1 MFKKNID
8 NEALTVGS
16 VLLPILEKLG
26 IDTIF
31 GIPGVHTVE
40 IYRGLEKTKIKHI
53 TPRHEQSAGFM
64 ADGYFRACGKPGVCL
79 VITGP
84 GLTNILTAMAQARAD
99 SIPMLVISSVNPYKK
114 NDNSSG
120 LLHELPHQQ
129 KLLKKIALSSLTIT
143 KSKDLLPAITK
154 SFCKML
160 EERPGPVHI
169 EIPTDILTLK
179 IHSLKKIKSS
189 QKKKQIIL
197 NIKELNK
204 VVDYLSKAKYPILLL
219 GGGAKGCDKYILE
232 IVNKIN
238 PIVITT
244 TNARGL
250 LGNHPMCIPASPT
263 LLTVR
268 KELKK
273 ADIVL
278 AIGTEF
284 GETDYDMYKDGNF
297 PELKKLFRV
306 DISKNQLSKNVQP
319 DIAIRSKS
327 YNFCKK
333 LSEILLT
340 KKEYNK
346 HSLYTSKRAK
356 KIRLN
361 CLKEVEPKLKKPLDL
376 ILRISNNFP
385 NAILVGDSTQPIYAG
400 NLYTSTLKK
409 GKWFNSATG
418 YGTLGYAP
426 PASIGAKLAKPNKP
440 VICIVGDGGLQFSLA
455 ELMTA
460 SDEKISVIF
469 LIWNNFGYKEI
480 KDFMVSKTINPVGV
494 NIKPPD
500 LKQQAASFNLSY
512 YGLINRYNLVKT
524 LEKAIKEK
532 KPSLLE
538 IRENE
543 Y

>member
-114 NDNSSG
+114 SDNSSG

-319 DIAIRSKS
+319 DFAIRSKS

-340 KKEYNK
+340 KK
-346 HSLYTSKRAK
+346 
-356 KIRLN
+356 
-361 CLKEVEPKLKKPLDL
+361 
-376 ILRISNNFP
+376 
-385 NAILVGDSTQPIYAG
+385 
-400 NLYTSTLKK
+400 
-409 GKWFNSATG
+409 
-418 YGTLGYAP
+418 
-426 PASIGAKLAKPNKP
+426 
-440 VICIVGDGGLQFSLA
+440 
-455 ELMTA
+455 
-460 SDEKISVIF
+460 
-469 LIWNNFGYKEI
+469 
-480 KDFMVSKTINPVGV
+480 
-494 NIKPPD
+494 
-500 LKQQAASFNLSY
+500 
-512 YGLINRYNLVKT
+512 
-524 LEKAIKEK
+524 
-532 KPSLLE
+532 
-538 IRENE
+538 
-543 Y
+543 

>member
-1 MFKKNID
+1 MCIRD
-8 NEALTVGS
+8 
-16 VLLPILEKLG
+16 
-26 IDTIF
+26 
-31 GIPGVHTVE
+31 
-40 IYRGLEKTKIKHI
+40 R
-53 TPRHEQSAGFM
+53 
-64 ADGYFRACGKPGVCL
+64 
-79 VITGP
+79 
-84 GLTNILTAMAQARAD
+84 
-99 SIPMLVISSVNPYKK
+99 
-114 NDNSSG
+114 
-120 LLHELPHQQ
+120 
-129 KLLKKIALSSLTIT
+129 
-143 KSKDLLPAITK
+143 
-154 SFCKML
+154 
-160 EERPGPVHI
+160 
-169 EIPTDILTLK
+169 
-179 IHSLKKIKSS
+179 
-189 QKKKQIIL
+189 
-197 NIKELNK
+197 
-204 VVDYLSKAKYPILLL
+204 SKAKYPILLL

-385 NAILVGDSTQPIYAG
+385 NAILVGDSTQEIYAW
-400 NLYTSTLKK
+400 NLYTSTQKK
-409 GKWFNSATG
+409 
-418 YGTLGYAP
+418 
-426 PASIGAKLAKPNKP
+426 
-440 VICIVGDGGLQFSLA
+440 
-455 ELMTA
+455 
-460 SDEKISVIF
+460 
-469 LIWNNFGYKEI
+469 
-480 KDFMVSKTINPVGV
+480 
-494 NIKPPD
+494 
-500 LKQQAASFNLSY
+500 
-512 YGLINRYNLVKT
+512 R
-524 LEKAIKEK
+524 
-532 KPSLLE
+532 
-538 IRENE
+538 
-543 Y
+543 

>member
-1 MFKKNID
+1 
-8 NEALTVGS
+8 
-16 VLLPILEKLG
+16 
-26 IDTIF
+26 
-31 GIPGVHTVE
+31 
-40 IYRGLEKTKIKHI
+40 
-53 TPRHEQSAGFM
+53 
-64 ADGYFRACGKPGVCL
+64 
-79 VITGP
+79 
-84 GLTNILTAMAQARAD
+84 
-99 SIPMLVISSVNPYKK
+99 
-114 NDNSSG
+114 
-120 LLHELPHQQ
+120 
-129 KLLKKIALSSLTIT
+129 
-143 KSKDLLPAITK
+143 
-154 SFCKML
+154 
-160 EERPGPVHI
+160 
-169 EIPTDILTLK
+169 
-179 IHSLKKIKSS
+179 
-189 QKKKQIIL
+189 
-197 NIKELNK
+197 
-204 VVDYLSKAKYPILLL
+204 
-219 GGGAKGCDKYILE
+219 
-232 IVNKIN
+232 
-238 PIVITT
+238 
-244 TNARGL
+244 
-250 LGNHPMCIPASPT
+250 MCIPASPT

-340 KKEYNK
+340 KKEYYK

-376 ILRISNNFP
+376 ILKISNNFP

-400 NLYTSTLKK
+400 NLYTSTHKK

-480 KDFMVSKTINPVGV
+480 KDFMVSKTVNPVGV

-524 LEKAIKEK
+524 LEKAIKGK

>member
-1 MFKKNID
+1 MFNKNID

-114 NDNSSG
+114 SDNSSG

-400 NLYTSTLKK
+400 NLYTSTQKK
-409 GKWFNSATG
+409 
-418 YGTLGYAP
+418 
-426 PASIGAKLAKPNKP
+426 
-440 VICIVGDGGLQFSLA
+440 
-455 ELMTA
+455 
-460 SDEKISVIF
+460 
-469 LIWNNFGYKEI
+469 
-480 KDFMVSKTINPVGV
+480 V
-494 NIKPPD
+494 N
-500 LKQQAASFNLSY
+500 
-512 YGLINRYNLVKT
+512 GLIQQLDMV
-524 LEKAIKEK
+524 L
-532 KPSLLE
+532 
-538 IRENE
+538 
-543 Y
+543 